1 MITVK
6 SKKAQV
12 NGNDVGN
19 KENHVSQVII
29 FGARIERAV
38 RNAFDWVIIDLFWHK
53 KSECRFSEWSSA
65 LEVFNYKFRGN

>member
-1 MITVK
+1 MITAK

-29 FGARIERAV
+29 FGARIERAL
-38 RNAFDWVIIDLFWHK
+38 RNAFDWVIIDCIFGIKRVSVDFQNGAEL
-53 KSECRFSEWSSA
+53 
-65 LEVFNYKFRGN
+65 